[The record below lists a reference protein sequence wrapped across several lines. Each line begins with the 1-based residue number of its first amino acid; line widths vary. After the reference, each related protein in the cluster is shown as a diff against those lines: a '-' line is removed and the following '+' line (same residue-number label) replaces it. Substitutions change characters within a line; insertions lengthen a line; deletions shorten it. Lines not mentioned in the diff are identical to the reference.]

1 MKRIEYSEMTNR
13 LHRNMVGSAA
23 IIVGIV
29 LFHIEI
35 NKATASG
42 FDIENL
48 TTGVLLKILLYGHC
62 TWSGCFSFG

>member
-1 MKRIEYSEMTNR
+1 
-13 LHRNMVGSAA
+13 MVGSAA